1 MALGEDN
8 KKDDTKRTLKRTLK
22 RTFQRI
28 SQKGISQ
35 KRNWKTDLIFK
46 GVLDGVVALALQQEA
61 IKTNSGKG
69 ACFFNKKWGDNIEGV
84 P

>member
-61 IKTNSGKG
+61 IKTNQGRGPVFLVKNG
-69 ACFFNKKWGDNIEGV
+69 GTI
-84 P
+84 